1 MTDPYRRFSVRLHEH
16 TGVLILWVQRSVT
29 FTGTLEQCEQAYRKA
44 QLHCLLAGWWG
55 LVSLF
60 LLNPI
65 ALISNYTAI
74 RKVRALAKEPPG
86 PNAAAPYVPTGQV
99 VAPYPAAPPRPA
111 VAPYPAAPP
120 RPARQGRRRGGT
132 RTPAGR
138 ASGTGTVSR
147 GLIGPIPAN
156 VNGWPAPASSSPPS
170 AAVAHTR
177 FCVVTSLLPACLAW
191 STPPSPV

>member
-1 MTDPYRRFSVRLHEH
+1 MTPSARRDGIVGPPHLRERLVLTDPYRRFSVRLHEH

-74 RKVRALAKEPPG
+74 RRVRALAKEPPG

-120 RPARQGRRRGGT
+120 RPAVAPYPAAPPR
-132 RTPAGR
+132 PAGPPP
-138 ASGTGTVSR
+138 GWYPNPG
-147 GLIGPIPAN
+147 GP
-156 VNGWPAPASSSPPS
+156 GQRYWDG
-170 AAVAHTR
+170 
-177 FCVVTSLLPACLAW
+177 VTWTHWTHPR
-191 STPPSPV
+191 